1 MTETSTI
8 RHHSIIATGVY
19 LAASLRVSAQKR
31 GIPRLED
38 FLIGLIAGAEM
49 IVRTSEGFGNLADK
63 FLCEQA
69 NLQGILS
76 SRTFHEV
83 RSQIGEHRIG
93 EAIGDTET
101 QRNDVAASAFL
112 LVPEIAKDI
121 GAAPEEILQ
130 LLVIAIM
137 ATATTHFS
145 SFGVDKAQEMTLD
158 LIHEHEKE
166 PLLFQ
171 RASQIR

>member
-1 MTETSTI
+1 
-8 RHHSIIATGVY
+8 
-19 LAASLRVSAQKR
+19 
-31 GIPRLED
+31 
-38 FLIGLIAGAEM
+38 M

-158 LIHEHEKE
+158 LIHEHEKSHFYSSVRRKSDSN
-166 PLLFQ
+166 PHITWAPQ
-171 RASQIR
+171 TSICRQIYCPDHNTY